1 MSFFSIKNLSI
12 SFANHQVLSNF
23 SLQLNP
29 KKITAL
35 VGPSGSGKS
44 VLSLAIIGLLRG
56 AKISGEIL
64 WTPQQVRGDKQQVR
78 GDKQQVRG
86 DKQQVRGDNKNCH
99 PALVAG
105 STNLLKLNEKELCVI
120 RGKEIGFIFQ
130 DPNSSLNPLHKI
142 GKQIAEAIIVHQPK
156 ISKKNLQNRIRELL
170 LMVELESLISRLD
183 DYPHQLSGGQKQ
195 RVMIAIALAN
205 NPKILIADEPTTA
218 LDCVVSAEILKLFL
232 RLKNE
237 LGIAILLITHNLRV
251 VKKIADETIMIG
263 DKSSWTPQQ
272 VRGDKQQVRGD
283 KQQVRGDKQQVR
295 GDKQQVRGDNKNC
308 HPALVAGSNI
318 VSVSNLSVSYK
329 KFSAL
334 SDIGFS
340 LKSGENLGVIGES
353 GSGKST
359 LALALSGLIPSSG
372 EIKFFNKKTWQKNN
386 FELRKEV
393 QIIFQDPF
401 SSLDPRMI
409 IAEIISEG
417 LLIHKMRLSQIP
429 VSHHFQT
436 RRALTNQGFRFFRK
450 LICDMAKIQN
460 SVDGILQKLHLD
472 LSLKSRYPHQLS
484 GGQRQRVAIARA
496 LILNPKILILDEPT
510 SALDIATQN
519 EILNLLLEIQKEREI
534 SYILISHD
542 LDVVTQIA
550 DKIAVLKNGK
560 ILELDAKEKIV
571 SNPRHSYTKRLV
583 SVI

>member
-64 WTPQQVRGDKQQVR
+64 WTP
-78 GDKQQVRG
+78 
-86 DKQQVRGDNKNCH
+86 
-99 PALVAG
+99 
-105 STNLLKLNEKELCVI
+105 
-120 RGKEIGFIFQ
+120 
-130 DPNSSLNPLHKI
+130 
-142 GKQIAEAIIVHQPK
+142 
-156 ISKKNLQNRIRELL
+156 
-170 LMVELESLISRLD
+170 
-183 DYPHQLSGGQKQ
+183 
-195 RVMIAIALAN
+195 
-205 NPKILIADEPTTA
+205 
-218 LDCVVSAEILKLFL
+218 
-232 RLKNE
+232 
-237 LGIAILLITHNLRV
+237 
-251 VKKIADETIMIG
+251 
-263 DKSSWTPQQ
+263 
-272 VRGDKQQVRGD
+272 QQVRGD

-429 VSHHFQT
+429 VSYHFQT

-450 LICDMAKIQN
+450 LICDMAIYFKIQN
-460 SVDGILQKLHLD
+460 Q
-472 LSLKSRYPHQLS
+472 
-484 GGQRQRVAIARA
+484 A
-496 LILNPKILILDEPT
+496 
-510 SALDIATQN
+510 
-519 EILNLLLEIQKEREI
+519 
-534 SYILISHD
+534 
-542 LDVVTQIA
+542 
-550 DKIAVLKNGK
+550 
-560 ILELDAKEKIV
+560 
-571 SNPRHSYTKRLV
+571 
-583 SVI
+583 